1 MMEEVLTGDTY
12 SIGFL
17 KQLEKITNIFKCK
30 HLYRLSVHKPEVAC
44 TFTCILSTFKN
55 ATFFGF

>member
-1 MMEEVLTGDTY
+1 MMEEVRTGGTY

-17 KQLEKITNIFKCK
+17 KQLEKITNILKCK

-44 TFTCILSTFKN
+44 TFINHEVN
-55 ATFFGF
+55 ACEVLE